1 MKIVLNSLNLAL
13 PGLPFQWLYIFFG
26 GQQLKNT
33 CIGYQVLDL
42 NIGVLTRIWKSLYA
56 QNYPRNSFELKIG
69 LAHKSSAQECYES
82 LFVEAYLPILRLT
95 FSFLQNEAK
104 LRRSECLSSIIA
116 TLISYCNPIKLLHH
130 ITIQLQKQ
138 NLWILPIQYFFWD
151 FKFGSCTCI
160 LYPLDLNLRFHILR
174 LRTQNS

>member
-1 MKIVLNSLNLAL
+1 M
-13 PGLPFQWLYIFFG
+13 
-26 GQQLKNT
+26 
-33 CIGYQVLDL
+33 DL

-116 TLISYCNPIKLLHH
+116 TLISYCNPIKLLMYWGCQSRPKLVPQEADSQVLLARAH
-130 ITIQLQKQ
+130 
-138 NLWILPIQYFFWD
+138 PIY
-151 FKFGSCTCI
+151 
-160 LYPLDLNLRFHILR
+160 
-174 LRTQNS
+174 